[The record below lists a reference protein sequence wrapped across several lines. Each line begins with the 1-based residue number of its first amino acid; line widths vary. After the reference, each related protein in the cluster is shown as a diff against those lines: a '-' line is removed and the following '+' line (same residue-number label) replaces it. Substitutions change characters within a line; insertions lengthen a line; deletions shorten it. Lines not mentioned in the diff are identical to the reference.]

1 MTEKSDTEDDALD
14 FNFLNNAGN
23 EMLQWSEQV
32 RKLTNCKNVTKSKVS
47 ELNIQT
53 LANCLFEGYQA
64 AQASNAKY
72 EAAKVCLEKIKTE
85 MITLQRT
92 VLKLQ
97 QQLLENQSNCEQL
110 SAAVD
115 SAVKNGIRSYSEV
128 LSDTVRKSVPVLSA
142 TKLKKAVK
150 EAVSDDDRSRNVVVF
165 GLEEQE
171 SVHVDS
177 QITDLFNVLDEKPS
191 FQAVRIG
198 LQPEDESIRPVKISF
213 RNAEI
218 AHRIL
223 TKAKNLKSSTNY
235 RKVYISPDRTPEER
249 IKHRQ
254 LVAEMRQLA
263 ADNPEQRFFIFRGE
277 ICNVDK

>member
-47 ELNIQT
+47 ELNKQT

-85 MITLQRT
+85 MITLQRS

-110 SAAVD
+110 SATVD

-165 GLEEQE
+165 GLKEQE
-171 SVHVDS
+171 SVNVDS

-218 AHRIL
+218 VHRIL

-235 RKVYISPDRTPEER
+235 RKVYISPDRAPEER